1 VIAPAWIDAVLAT
14 YDQKTE
20 PHNEVQIA
28 DALGSAR
35 KGLGDLSDEDVK
47 AILAEHSAFFFI
59 ENVKEK
65 SVWGTYFAP
74 MAELTRD
81 DGGVVRSPD
90 IESLDQE
97 ILEHWR
103 ERAKRAKNPM
113 MRARYADLVWD
124 FGKMLG
130 DAKRDYQSALIAIES
145 YLEAANKRFYANPIE
160 GVKWI
165 VRALNISLSIGSQ
178 DGARAAAGAM
188 FNLVE
193 SDANLMN
200 IGVWIAPFD
209 YFYDKRDLLTAG
221 QKAKIVS
228 DLENILARVSVSNP
242 ETNEFDPWGAQAAAE
257 RLAQHYKGQGAKSEA
272 ERVIK
277 SYGASF
283 EFLAKQAS
291 PMMAMAWL
299 QPVIERLEQEN
310 LKADAERVQNLASEN
325 GKNIASDLKTCSV
338 KVDLDKD
345 KVEAEIEAIVSGEQL
360 HAALMRVADYF
371 MPKADFARRLV
382 EEQKKTAPLLSMITS
397 VIVRPDGQPEA
408 IIGSAEDDEEGRLH
422 HQISQ
427 HMAFV
432 QPLLRATLHRL
443 VRKFSVSADH
453 FVDFIFQSPI
463 FLESRQPLIQA
474 GMQAY
479 LDGDFIKAIHV
490 LVPQVEDTL
499 RSLAAKAGIPIYKT
513 VRGASGITDVKSMN
527 NVLED
532 ARVRDMLGENLWR
545 YLTVLYI
552 DRRGLNLRNDLAHGL
567 VSPQSFNQL
576 IGDRVVHSLIV
587 LGMIRAKAPV
597 QQASRASGD
606 QP

>member
-1 VIAPAWIDAVLAT
+1 
-14 YDQKTE
+14 
-20 PHNEVQIA
+20 
-28 DALGSAR
+28 
-35 KGLGDLSDEDVK
+35 
-47 AILAEHSAFFFI
+47 
-59 ENVKEK
+59 
-65 SVWGTYFAP
+65 
-74 MAELTRD
+74 
-81 DGGVVRSPD
+81 
-90 IESLDQE
+90 
-97 ILEHWR
+97 
-103 ERAKRAKNPM
+103 
-113 MRARYADLVWD
+113 
-124 FGKMLG
+124 MLG